1 MGDFPIP
8 LDLLAIKATLVL
20 LVALGLAFVL
30 RRASG
35 GARHALWTATTMALL
50 SLPLLESGLP
60 QLPVAWLPPSPTMQ
74 EQPVSVAAT
83 QEPLPTTPDADR
95 LIGVTGEEV
104 LPGSAVQA
112 ARIGWWLGVAWLAG
126 VLGVAAPLLLGVV
139 RSRRLMR
146 GARDVEDARL
156 VAAFDRARAAVGI
169 SAPVALRLTAAVRTP
184 MTGGV
189 VRPVVLLPEAALSWT
204 DDCMDAVLRHELVH
218 VRERDAVRQLA
229 ARLSVALY
237 WFHPL
242 AWRAARLG
250 ALAREM
256 ACDEAVLRLGT
267 RPSRYA
273 RHLLELADPLPVA
286 AAPALVRLDHP
297 HLEERV
303 MAILRPAPR
312 PATGR
317 LHRPVVGL
325 LFAWTAVVAAA
336 APSVRPAAA
345 SEAEPM
351 IVVDDMVPADLVP
364 TWTAPATVEQAP
376 VAMARLA
383 DCEFGRDAT
392 VRSGPGGGVRVR
404 SFSTDRDGTRICAAV
419 RGDAR
424 EGQGFLPRGRL
435 PAGVLVTLATR
446 DSDGERRLEIE
457 GSSNDN
463 AYRWFVNGTA
473 RPFDTAAEEWRD
485 AMFSM
490 VEVLSVQGAAQ
501 QREAEV
507 ARAQAR
513 RQVEAARAA
522 QQEARVAMQRSMEDD
537 RVRRAEAAR
546 VTRQA
551 LEEVR
556 VQSAEA
562 ARLVRRDVEAARLRE
577 MEVAGVQEAPPPPA
591 AARAPRPPEPPRA
604 VSPEDVVVRQR
615 VREVQ
620 ARERQATVEAR
631 QRLREA
637 EVREREAT
645 VEARQRM
652 REVELRQRDAELA
665 EVRRGV
671 ERAQEEVRARAA
683 EVPRRS
689 EAIRRVDEVRVMPAP
704 AAPRVPPAIRERR
717 DGPEVDAATARL
729 RAAIRATGN

>member
-60 QLPVAWLPPSPTMQ
+60 QLPVAWLPPSPTML

-104 LPGSAVQA
+104 LPSSAVQA
-112 ARIGWWLGVAWLAG
+112 GRIGWWLGVAWLAG

-156 VAAFDRARAAVGI
+156 VAAFDRACAAVGT

-189 VRPVVLLPEAALSWT
+189 VRPVVLLPDAALSWT

-218 VRERDAVRQLA
+218 VRQRDAMRQLA

-317 LHRPVVGL
+317 LHRPAVGL

-336 APSVRPAAA
+336 VPSVRPAAA
-345 SEAEPM
+345 SEAEPTTA
-351 IVVDDMVPADLVP
+351 VGDVVPAALVP
-364 TWTAPATVEQAP
+364 TWPAPATVEQAP
-376 VAMARLA
+376 VAVQRLA

-392 VRSGPGGGVRVR
+392 VRSGGGVRVR
-404 SFSTDRDGTRICAAV
+404 SFTTDRDGTRICAAV

-457 GSSNDN
+457 GSNNDN
-463 AYRWFVNGTA
+463 AHRWFVNGTA
-473 RPFDTAAEEWRD
+473 RPFDAAAEEWRD
-485 AMFSM
+485 AMFSL
-490 VEVLSVQGAAQ
+490 VEVLSVQSAAQ

-513 RQVEAARAA
+513 RDVEAARAA
-522 QQEARVAMQRSMEDD
+522 QQEARVAMRRNAEVD
-537 RVRRAEAAR
+537 RLQRAEAAR

-556 VQSAEA
+556 VQSAET
-562 ARLVRRDVEAARLRE
+562 ARIARREVEAARLRE

-615 VREVQ
+615 LREVE

-631 QRLREA
+631 QRLREV
-637 EVREREAT
+637 EMQERQAT
-645 VEARQRM
+645 VEARQRL
-652 REVELRQRDAELA
+652 REVELQQRAAERDAVL
-665 EVRRGV
+665 RSV

-683 EVPRRS
+683 EVPRRP
-689 EAIRRVDEVRVMPAP
+689 EAVRRMDEVRVMPAP